1 MSVDS
6 IVATVA
12 KLTSYKNKI
21 AKQTGTGFF
30 YDNTS
35 GLHFVTNRHN
45 VIKEDEGFVPDE
57 ISLRLHTDPKNLEKN
72 DDYFINLYS
81 DDIHIWK
88 EHPIHGNK
96 VDVIAIPIGDQE
108 FTKKYSNKAFS
119 PKTHLP
125 NNVEMSLGQELT
137 VIGFP
142 KGVSDEKY
150 NLPIARDASL
160 ASSYPVPFQG
170 NPFVLIDAHLHG
182 GTSGSPVITR
192 PMNMQRK
199 SDGSMAIMTGNPRYL
214 LGIHSASIDV
224 KETKDQDPL
233 GLNCMW
239 FASLIDEITR

>member
-6 IVATVA
+6 IVANVA
-12 KLTSYKNKI
+12 MLTSYNNKI
-21 AKQTGTGFF
+21 PKKTGTGFF

-35 GLHFVTNRHN
+35 GLHYVTNRHN
-45 VIKEDEGFVPDE
+45 VIYEDEGFKPDE
-57 ISLRLHTDPKNLEKN
+57 ISLRLHTDSNNLEKN
-72 DDYFINLYS
+72 DDYFIDLYS
-81 DDIHIWK
+81 DDVPVWK
-88 EHPIHGNK
+88 EHPTHGKK
-96 VDVIAIPIGDQE
+96 VDVIAIHIDDSE
-108 FTKKYSNKAFS
+108 FRKKYSINTFS
-119 PKTHLP
+119 PKIHLP
-125 NNVEMSLGQELT
+125 NNVEISLGQELT

-150 NLPIARDASL
+150 NLPIARNASL
-160 ASSYPVPFQG
+160 ASAYPVPFQG

-199 SDGSMAIMTGNPRYL
+199 TDGSIAMLTGNPRYL

-224 KETKDQDPL
+224 TKTEDKDPL

-239 FASLIDEITR
+239 FASLIDDITK